1 MIIAKNTLGKII
13 SGIFP
18 SPPSRLLLLWENEVA
33 DIHSLLLVGRE
44 MPGRKPHQHGG
55 MLSTESIAPLLS
67 KVCGNCPSATSST
80 MAAISLLVEVGIL
93 QTCGMKTIFKTFSV
107 TYLGA
112 FFTGGKTH
120 DYANVKWT
128 QFHFF
133 LTRQC
138 LVSSKFSASSS
149 LSSF

>member
-1 MIIAKNTLGKII
+1 MGVISFMFKEKWLLQKHFRKII

-55 MLSTESIAPLLS
+55 ILSTESIAPLLS
-67 KVCGNCPSATSST
+67 KVWVNCPNATSST

-93 QTCGMKTIFKTFSV
+93 QNCGMKTIFKTFSV
-107 TYLGA
+107 TESNLPGSLFHWWQNTWLCQRKMNSVP
-112 FFTGGKTH
+112 FFFKL
-120 DYANVKWT
+120 DNI
-128 QFHFF
+128 
-133 LTRQC
+133 
-138 LVSSKFSASSS
+138 
-149 LSSF
+149 